1 MKIFLKLKNTIV
13 NILAMIGLIPSFF
26 GLKLEKRIAKFL
38 IDNDLSISTAE
49 SCTGGLISSRLT
61 DVSGSSEFIKQN
73 FITYSDVSKEKYLG
87 VSRISIVENGVV
99 SSEVASEMAE
109 GVLKNT
115 DSDIALVTTGIAGP
129 TGGSDKKPVGL
140 IYISVASD
148 KKTRTIRYYANSVLS
163 RRIIK
168 FIFSQVA
175 LKYLYKFL
183 KENYE
188 GTHKR

>member
-1 MKIFLKLKNTIV
+1 MKIFLKLKITIV

-26 GLKLEKRIAKFL
+26 GMKLEQKIAMFL
-38 IDNDLSISTAE
+38 IGNNLSISTAE

-61 DVSGSSEFIKQN
+61 DVSGSSDFIKQN
-73 FITYSDVSKEKYLG
+73 FITYSNDSKEKYLG
-87 VSRISIVENGVV
+87 VSQISIVENGVV
-99 SSEVASEMAE
+99 SSDVASEMAK
-109 GVLKNT
+109 GVLRNT

-129 TGGSDKKPVGL
+129 TGGSNKKPVGL
-140 IYISVASD
+140 IYISVANRE
-148 KKTRTIRYYANSVLS
+148 KTRTIRYYANSVLS

-188 GTHKR
+188 GAN